1 MRLSG
6 TGGDGDGGALPNRTG
21 GGGRP
26 GENVSDITVLVA
38 KMAAENGAAFPCRS
52 VGGAEFTLH
61 VQESYQPK
69 PPETEL
75 APFIVA
81 HAAVLYDLLRT
92 VTRRVLQ
99 LPDSMPIR
107 LVYMTTIRA
116 DTAVAGKGSDGALY
130 FNVMAFQ
137 QAGCCG
143 GGAEAT
149 PSAVDPAQF
158 YRVLRY
164 WTQRAAI
171 ASELPPPTGLYD
183 GAVWTRMHA
192 VFDEAVAAGAAR
204 PEHADD
210 G

>member
-1 MRLSG
+1 MQKHFTRHDTTSNAVCIPAARAPPPSPA
-6 TGGDGDGGALPNRTG
+6 TAPR

-92 VTRRVLQ
+92 VTQRVLQ

-130 FNVMAFQ
+130 FNLAY
-137 QAGCCG
+137 G
-143 GGAEAT
+143 GRGRGKGGRTFVKGRET
-149 PSAVDPAQF
+149 PVSVRPRDAAAVHIPGWRF
-158 YRVLRY
+158 SPVWY
-164 WTQRAAI
+164 
-171 ASELPPPTGLYD
+171 EKPPSSY
-183 GAVWTRMHA
+183 H
-192 VFDEAVAAGAAR
+192 F
-204 PEHADD
+204 
-210 G
+210 